1 MKRAKG
7 LLKKSIELSILC
19 DQEVFLFVYD
29 KEKKKVIHFSS
40 DPELDMYDLFNSKND
55 REYFSNVDYVK
66 VGGEQQEWDTVSH
79 YDQEEV
85 KKCLKT

>member
-1 MKRAKG
+1 
-7 LLKKSIELSILC
+7 
-19 DQEVFLFVYD
+19 
-29 KEKKKVIHFSS
+29 
-40 DPELDMYDLFNSKND
+40 MYDLFNSKND

-85 KKCLKT
+85 KKCLKTQWKALKVTSQLGNLKTQKTQVPSGYTISSKLAKKNNE